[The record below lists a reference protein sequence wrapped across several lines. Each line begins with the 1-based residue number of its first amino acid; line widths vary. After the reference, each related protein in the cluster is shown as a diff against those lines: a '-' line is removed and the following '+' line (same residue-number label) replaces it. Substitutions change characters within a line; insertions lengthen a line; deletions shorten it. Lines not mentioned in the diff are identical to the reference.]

1 MTLVGEIFFGNEK
14 IDFLFVMGVFGRK
27 NVYVKN
33 KGKMY
38 DLRYLADMF
47 KSKKIISAVKIY
59 YNSGMFE
66 EHAKKVLDGTETEP
80 YIFKFIDLII
90 KMKLSDIVKHNSII
104 TKITELEAEFDEEND
119 TFFITAITGNKIIHR
134 DENNI
139 RFFYRRIKL
148 VLGYYNSDLN
158 KIINLVGSY
167 IDLKKEYK
175 IIDIS
180 GKESSGCFAE
190 KREKTLL
197 NFKNIGF
204 ISVEHNTIIDN
215 TVKEKLYEEIEDR
228 LSGIIRGEMLKK
240 LVEY

>member
-1 MTLVGEIFFGNEK
+1 
-14 IDFLFVMGVFGRK
+14 
-27 NVYVKN
+27 
-33 KGKMY
+33 
-38 DLRYLADMF
+38 MF

-59 YNSGMFE
+59 YDSGMFE

-204 ISVEHNTIIDN
+204 ISVEHNRIIDN